1 MIAEEVEQAM
11 SKTLAKYPEAS
22 IVEFTVA
29 PQVNPD
35 SGLPLHQWFIEF
47 ANNPHNLS
55 DFEKDLN
62 LQLQKLNSYY
72 DDLISGKILRI
83 LEVIPLSTDAFRNY
97 MKSQGKLGGQ
107 NKLPR
112 LSNDR
117 KIAKLLLPYAKT

>member
-1 MIAEEVEQAM
+1 VIAEEVEQAM
-11 SKTLAKYPEAS
+11 SKTLAKYLEVS